1 MKVSSKL
8 VAGGRAADITDAS
21 GLFGFTV
28 NDNIDFIF
36 WTNGSASIF
45 YSSFIR
51 ILYLWN

>member
-8 VAGGRAADITDAS
+8 VAGGSAADIPDAS

-28 NDNIDFIF
+28 NDSADFAF

-45 YSSFIR
+45 YSSFNF
-51 ILYLWN
+51 ILYE

>member
-8 VAGGRAADITDAS
+8 LAGGSAADIPDAS

-28 NDNIDFIF
+28 NDSVDFVF

-45 YSSFIR
+45 YSSFNC
-51 ILYLWN
+51 ILYE